1 MFLMFDFQ
9 VSRWLCPSGSSQM
22 NAIAVTISHMEQWNL
37 IARVY
42 MAYEDAKDDCG
53 DAATRASS
61 LTIFRESVIEES
73 EPKRIIPPSSHMGST
88 DFVPQS
94 YSEFVSQPYSE
105 FTPKPSM
112 EFFIRDP
119 VEL

>member
-1 MFLMFDFQ
+1 MFDFQ

-73 EPKRIIPPSSHMGST
+73 EPKRIIPPS
-88 DFVPQS
+88 
-94 YSEFVSQPYSE
+94 EPYGINRLCTAILFRVCIATVFRVYTE
-105 FTPKPSM
+105 TLYGVFHT
-112 EFFIRDP
+112 
-119 VEL
+119 